1 MSVGEKY
8 PELPRKR
15 LTIGWWLSNRHYT
28 LYMLR
33 ELTSFFVAVFSLL
46 YIWQVVQFASNPGGY
61 NSYLGLV
68 RNPVMVLF
76 SIIAL
81 GFTLYHS
88 ATWFYLIGQ
97 VYPLKIGETKTRPW
111 QPLVVNLVLLVII
124 SYAVIR
130 ILIGG

>member
-1 MSVGEKY
+1 MTAREKY
-8 PELPRKR
+8 PELPRR
-15 LTIGWWLSNRHYT
+15 RVTAGWWLSNRHYT
-28 LYMLR
+28 LYMIR

-46 YIWQVVQFASNPGGY
+46 YIWQVAQFASNPAGY
-61 NSYLGLV
+61 NSYLSLV

-88 ATWFYLIGQ
+88 LTWFYLTGQ
-97 VYPLKIGETKTRPW
+97 VQPFKIGKTKTTPW
-111 QPLVVNLVLLVII
+111 QALVVNLALLAII

-130 ILIGG
+130 IFIGA

>member
-1 MSVGEKY
+1 MGEKY

-15 LTIGWWLSNRHYT
+15 LTPGWWLSNRHYT

-33 ELTSFFVAVFSLL
+33 ELTSFFVALFSLL
-46 YIWQVVQFASNPGGY
+46 YIWQVAQLASDTAGY
-61 NSYLGLV
+61 NSYLSLV
-68 RNPVMVLF
+68 RNPGMVLF
-76 SIIAL
+76 GIIAL

-88 ATWFYLIGQ
+88 VTWFYLTGQ
-97 VYPLKIGETKTRPW
+97 VQPLKIGKTKTTPW
-111 QPLVVNLVLLVII
+111 QALVVNLVLLIII